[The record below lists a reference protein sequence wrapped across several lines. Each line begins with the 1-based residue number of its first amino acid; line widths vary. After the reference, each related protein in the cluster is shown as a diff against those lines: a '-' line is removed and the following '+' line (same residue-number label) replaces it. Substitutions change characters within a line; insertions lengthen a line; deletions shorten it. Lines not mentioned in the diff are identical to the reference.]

1 MVRERKIPQTEAQM
15 LQTAVDAMD
24 NEGGPGN
31 ATEVKREKEKAAQ
44 AAHDAK
50 VDAWNKGYEALA
62 D

>member
-1 MVRERKIPQTEAQM
+1 MVRENKIPQTEAQM
-15 LQTAVDAMD
+15 LQTAVDGMD

-31 ATEVKREKEKAAQ
+31 ATKVKRDKESAAQ

>member
-1 MVRERKIPQTEAQM
+1 MVRKAKIPKTEKQM

-31 ATEVKREKEKAAQ
+31 ATEVRRDKEKAAE

-50 VDAWNKGYEALA
+50 VDAWNKGYGALS

>member
-1 MVRERKIPQTEAQM
+1 M

-31 ATEVKREKEKAAQ
+31 ATEVKRDKEKAAQ

-50 VDAWNKGYEALA
+50 VDAWNKGYGALA